1 MIRPTKRQRVECP
14 PSWLDCATLQAVPA
28 AASRSTTTHVAP
40 NNVSGMI
47 RTPMASSTTKDIF
60 LDRLR
65 KEVVD
70 KYKFSVA
77 SPKATTSAAG
87 TGGGTAVG
95 SMKDMSDGNDKADDP
110 VHSQQRIRALLRRR
124 IAIGLNECTRA
135 LESAVGRQRRTRGE
149 TLTNRGC
156 QEPAN
161 TTMNQTDE
169 ALDVE
174 FDGGP
179 LLVVVAAEGMRPSP
193 LPVVHI
199 PVLASELSIPL
210 LLLPEPSTRRELG
223 RILGIKSASVLTF
236 LSRSSPQPRST
247 QTCPPHEDGGRAGAS
262 SSSGV
267 SELLNGHSVTPE
279 DRLSIDPHDDDIR
292 QANAG
297 LDSFIKFV
305 CGKVEATAP
314 PATLASAR

>member
-199 PVLASELSIPL
+199 PVLASELNLPL
-210 LLLPEPSTRRELG
+210 LLLPESSTRRDLG
-223 RILGIKSASVLTF
+223 RILGIKSASVLAF
-236 LSRSSPQPRST
+236 LPRPPSPQSRSTHSLSQHKPIGGATR
-247 QTCPPHEDGGRAGAS
+247 EDG
-262 SSSGV
+262 
-267 SELLNGHSVTPE
+267 
-279 DRLSIDPHDDDIR
+279 LSDDPNDDDDDDADDDDIR

-297 LDSFIKFV
+297 LDSFIQFV
-305 CGKVEATAP
+305 CGKAKAAAP
-314 PATLASAR
+314 PASAAR